1 VKKVT
6 FKSLSEEELAS
17 YQTLQTGN
25 NCTLHAISA
34 ALDLLCNYRIAPQKL
49 SEEINRLWWRGRF
62 YRIVPNWAV
71 TPPMQVKIVNYLASS
86 RGLSIFAQ
94 LRHTSPEI
102 LRNLLYDESIAAL
115 VTIYWLPRQAPAI
128 YQGTRN
134 VNYNAIKSMGG
145 HTMLFASFN
154 PDHLTVGSKST
165 PWGFI
170 NSWADSSPDLFWMED
185 SQFRKAWD
193 FSLLNLGSNATVI
206 ISKFPH
212 HIPIA

>member
-1 VKKVT
+1 VVARPLLPHSAK
-6 FKSLSEEELAS
+6 L
-17 YQTLQTGN
+17 GG
-25 NCTLHAISA
+25 HA
-34 ALDLLCNYRIAPQKL
+34 
-49 SEEINRLWWRGRF
+49 
-62 YRIVPNWAV
+62 
-71 TPPMQVKIVNYLASS
+71 PMQVKIVNYLASS

-165 PWGFI
+165 HGVLSIPGLIAAQTYFGWKTV
-170 NSWADSSPDLFWMED
+170 SSVKPGI
-185 SQFRKAWD
+185 FRC
-193 FSLLNLGSNATVI
+193 
-206 ISKFPH
+206 
-212 HIPIA
+212 